1 MSHTSSKLL
10 LALGRQQIVGVENAF
25 LLVCTQP
32 QCPLSLETNF
42 PNIHIHP
49 EKSLSEIIHF
59 HPEHICPALAT
70 RLTCTGKPED
80 HASPHPQTLHHAYDP
95 VLL

>member
-1 MSHTSSKLL
+1 MSHTFSKLP
-10 LALGRQQIVGVENAF
+10 LAVGRQQIVGVENAF
-25 LLVCTQP
+25 LLVRMQP
-32 QCPLSLETNF
+32 RCPLSLENNF

-59 HPEHICPALAT
+59 HPEHICLALAT
-70 RLTCTGKPED
+70 TLTCAGNPED
-80 HASPHPQTLHHAYDP
+80 HASPHPQTLHHAHDP